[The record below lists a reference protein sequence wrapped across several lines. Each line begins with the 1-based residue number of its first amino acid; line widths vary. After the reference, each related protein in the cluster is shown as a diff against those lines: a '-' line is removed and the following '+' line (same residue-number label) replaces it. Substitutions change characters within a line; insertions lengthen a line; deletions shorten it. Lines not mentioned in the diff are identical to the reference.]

1 MAAKYLGPAFDIHG
15 GGVDLRFP
23 HHENELAQSRAAGQA
38 FASYWLHN
46 AWITTAGEKMSKSLG
61 NSLLIPEVLKRV
73 RGIELRFYMVSAH
86 YRSHVEFSFEALD
99 EAAQGF
105 RRIESFLD
113 RAGEPSAGGR
123 AVLESVE
130 RSRDRLPAAFAAAL
144 DDDLGTP
151 AAIAVIHEQVREG
164 NRRLAAGESAAE
176 VAAQVVAML
185 DVLGLNPADP
195 AFSTPTGSD
204 DAKLGAAVDAL
215 VAGLLEERAAARADK
230 DWTRARRDPRPDR
243 RRRHRGRGHPR
254 RTEVD
259 GALMPGNSKRKG
271 AIRKSSK
278 RPTAGSGGRV
288 RQGLEGKGPTPKAAD
303 RPNHKAH
310 KFKNKAEQSASA
322 RPKRRSAGDD
332 EWIAG
337 RNSVVEALRAGVP
350 VSGVYVAEGTERDA
364 RLREAFKLAAEGGI
378 SLLEVTRAELDRRTD
393 KAVHQG
399 LAARIPAYEYA
410 HPSDLLDDAAQRGE
424 APLIV
429 ALDSVTDPRNLGA
442 VVRSAAAFG
451 AHGVVVPERRAARM
465 TASAWKSS
473 AGAAARLPVAHAT
486 NLVRTLK
493 DYQDAGCQVVG
504 LAASGDL
511 TLPDLLADP
520 DLAAGPLV
528 VVVGSEGDGLSRLVG
543 ETCDRLLSIPMASS
557 VESLNAGVAASIALY
572 ALAQHR

>member
-1 MAAKYLGPAFDIHG
+1 
-15 GGVDLRFP
+15 
-23 HHENELAQSRAAGQA
+23 
-38 FASYWLHN
+38 
-46 AWITTAGEKMSKSLG
+46 
-61 NSLLIPEVLKRV
+61 
-73 RGIELRFYMVSAH
+73 
-86 YRSHVEFSFEALD
+86 
-99 EAAQGF
+99 
-105 RRIESFLD
+105 
-113 RAGEPSAGGR
+113 
-123 AVLESVE
+123 
-130 RSRDRLPAAFAAAL
+130 
-144 DDDLGTP
+144 
-151 AAIAVIHEQVREG
+151 
-164 NRRLAAGESAAE
+164 
-176 VAAQVVAML
+176 
-185 DVLGLNPADP
+185 
-195 AFSTPTGSD
+195 
-204 DAKLGAAVDAL
+204 
-215 VAGLLEERAAARADK
+215 
-230 DWTRARRDPRPDR
+230 
-243 RRRHRGRGHPR
+243 
-254 RTEVD
+254 
-259 GALMPGNSKRKG
+259 MPGNSKRKG

-310 KFKNKAEQSASA
+310 KYRAKSEQAASA

-410 HPSDLLDDAAQRGE
+410 HPTDLLDAAAERGE
-424 APLIV
+424 APLVV

-504 LAASGDL
+504 LAAAGDL
-511 TLPDLLADP
+511 TLPDLLADA
-520 DLAAGPLV
+520 DLASGPLV
-528 VVVGSEGDGLSRLVG
+528 VVVGSEGDGLSRLVA
-543 ETCDRLLSIPMASS
+543 ETCDRLLSIPMTSS
-557 VESLNAGVAASIALY
+557 VESLNAGVAASITLY